1 MYFVENDDTH
11 QSKKMIAQSLLTQ
24 AAEQM
29 DHISPV
35 LERWY
40 SNNKLPEFDDLLEAL
55 KDACNN
61 ICSPNSREL
70 YVIFDGLDECS
81 PNRQNEIGS
90 LIRRLLGFS
99 GVRVY
104 ITTRPKTTAET
115 CITSDFPDPFRIQ
128 IAARVEDINNYLTRE
143 LGEYE
148 TISQEF
154 KEKIVER
161 ISEEVEGM

>member
-1 MYFVENDDTH
+1 
-11 QSKKMIAQSLLTQ
+11 
-24 AAEQM
+24 M

-40 SNNKLPEFDDLLEAL
+40 SNKKLPEFDVLLEAL

-81 PNRQNEIGS
+81 PKRQNEIGS

-104 ITTRPKTTAET
+104 VTTRPKTTAET
-115 CITSDFPDPFRIQ
+115 YITSDLPDPFRIQ
-128 IAARVEDINNYLTRE
+128 IAARFEDINNYLNSE
-143 LGEYE
+143 L
-148 TISQEF
+148 QNHD
-154 KEKIVER
+154 R
-161 ISEEVEGM
+161 ISPAFKTRIVKVISGEAHGM